1 MVRPKQVLVLGGT
14 RFIGKAAVASLIR
27 DGHEVTIVHR
37 GITPNAN
44 ASVRVVHAN
53 RTDHDALSRIVRD
66 DHYDVLVDMMPLGEA
81 DVDTVCTA
89 IADRIPHVVAVSS
102 IDVYH
107 AMDVINKRVVAEV
120 NNEPITETSLLRE
133 RLYPY
138 RNVPGMPASLHDYDK
153 ILAEQRF
160 ARHAADHGTSCTVL
174 RLPAVYG
181 IDDYQRRVQ
190 SLLDVMDGTDTIAL
204 HPTFASFRMSRSF
217 VDNVG
222 DAICL
227 ASTHDHPGTY
237 VFAEPTAFTELQ
249 WHQMVAK
256 AAGWQGTISVDASQ
270 DAGNDFEGRQHCVV
284 DATLFRTTF
293 DYVERHAVE
302 DALRAIVQSRQ

>member
-14 RFIGKAAVASLIR
+14 RFIGKAAVASLVR
-27 DGHEVTIVHR
+27 DGHHVTIVHR
-37 GITPNAN
+37 GNTPNTN
-44 ASVRVVHAN
+44 VHVREIRAD
-53 RTDHDALSRIVRD
+53 RMDRDAVSRIVRD
-66 DHYDVLVDMMPLGEA
+66 DRYDVLLDMMPLGEA
-81 DVDTVCTA
+81 DVDTVCSA
-89 IADRIPHVVAVSS
+89 IGDHVPHVVAISS

-107 AMDVINKRVVAEV
+107 AMDVINKRVIAEV
-120 NNEPITETSLLRE
+120 NYEPITETSKLRE

-138 RNVPGMPASLHDYDK
+138 RDVPGMPASLHDYDK
-153 ILAEQRF
+153 ILAERRF
-160 ARHAADHGTSCTVL
+160 LQNASDVGTACTVI

-190 SLLDVMDGTDTIAL
+190 SLLDVMDGTDTIDL
-204 HPTFASFRMSRSF
+204 PPTFASFRMSRSS
-217 VDNVG
+217 VNNVG

-227 ASTHDHPGTY
+227 ACTQEHPGTY

-270 DAGNDFEGRQHCVV
+270 EDATDFDGRQHCVV
-284 DATLFRTTF
+284 DASLFRTMFT
-293 DYVERHAVE
+293 YTERQSVE
-302 DALRAIVQSRQ
+302 DALHAIVQARQ